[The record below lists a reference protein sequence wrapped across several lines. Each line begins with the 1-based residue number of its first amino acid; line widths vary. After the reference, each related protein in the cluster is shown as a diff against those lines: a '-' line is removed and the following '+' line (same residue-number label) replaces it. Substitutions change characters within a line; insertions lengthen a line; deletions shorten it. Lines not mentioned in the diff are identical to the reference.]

1 MDHVKHLANSLKDK
15 LNVGNK
21 DTDKSAAVEETSGLA
36 TPPSELNEKE
46 RSEKLASWA
55 DTYSDM
61 VSKTTEQGTSGPG
74 SVHAPVA
81 HDSTPRKHLL
91 WFYGSRTPH
100 EEPAENYFHFK
111 VYDRET
117 GQIIPERVP
126 QATKLG
132 MEFLFEDLR
141 SIDSTNFIKNT
152 LIKETIR
159 MGKAYNDPA
168 SAAHIQGFINDFNI
182 PLDVLEKPDIKDY
195 RTFNEFFSRKMRSD
209 VRPIASPGD
218 NTIISSA
225 ADCRLSVFPT
235 IDLAKQFWIKGRHF
249 TLDNLFRDP
258 AMAKRFDG
266 GSLGIFRLAPQDY
279 HRWHVPVG
287 GVLSADKKVIPGTF
301 YTVNPKAVK
310 EHLDVYTEN
319 AREVSTLISPVFGE
333 VAIVAVGAMLV
344 GSIVQTA
351 KPGVP
356 IARGEEMGYFEF
368 GGSTVLVL
376 FQKGAMK
383 WDDDLVK
390 RSQLGIETLVKLGER
405 VGVAEAQKSS

>member
-1 MDHVKHLANSLKDK
+1 MDHVKHLAHAVKEK
-15 LNVGNK
+15 LNVGSK
-21 DTDKSAAVEETSGLA
+21 AAAEEPSGLA
-36 TPPSELNEKE
+36 TPPSELSEQE
-46 RSEKLASWA
+46 RAQKLASWA
-55 DTYSDM
+55 DSYSDM

-74 SVHAPVA
+74 SVHAPVS
-81 HDSTPRKHLL
+81 HDSIPSKHLL

-100 EEPAENYFHFK
+100 DETAEKYFHFK

-117 GQIIPERVP
+117 GQIITERVP
-126 QATKLG
+126 LATKLG
-132 MEFLFEDLR
+132 MEFLFSDLR
-141 SIDSTNFIKNT
+141 AVDSTTIIKNT

-168 SAAHIQGFINDFNI
+168 STSHIQGFVNDFNI

-195 RTFNEFFSRKMRSD
+195 RTFNEFFSRKMRRD

-218 NTIISSA
+218 DTIISSA
-225 ADCRLSVFPT
+225 ADCRLSVFPS
-235 IDLAKQFWIKGRHF
+235 IDLAKQYWIKGKHF
-249 TLDNLFRDP
+249 TLENLFRDP

-287 GVLSADKKVIPGTF
+287 GILSADKKVIPGTF

-319 AREVSTLISPVFGE
+319 SREVSTLTSPVLGE

-368 GGSTVLVL
+368 GGSTVLVV
-376 FQKGAMK
+376 FEKGAMK
-383 WDDDLVK
+383 WDEDLVK
-390 RSQLGIETLVKLGER
+390 RSELGMETLVKLGEK
-405 VGVAEAQKSS
+405 VGVAEAQKSA